1 VRSLLPFQLSVSRD
15 GTLGCSWLSNP
26 TQGAVEEVIYRETD
40 DAFSGFI
47 PILHTA
53 GPTIDRYWL

>member
-1 VRSLLPFQLSVSRD
+1 
-15 GTLGCSWLSNP
+15 LSNP